1 MRPFLSTYTNK
12 VDAKG
17 RASIPARFRA
27 VVSEGEF
34 PGVVIFP
41 SFSGSY
47 LEGVSMERM
56 EELSDMLDAE
66 FEPFDDTYGAFA
78 HSILAE
84 AYELSFDSDGR
95 VLFPEELLDHAH
107 IGDQATFVG
116 LGKRFQIWEPS
127 IYLRQ
132 RDEARAM
139 AHERRGLLQSS
150 GKIKSRDKKS
160 SPTAATPGTSSDTS
174 EGDE

>member
-17 RASIPARFRA
+17 RASIPARFRS
-27 VVSEGEF
+27 VVAEGDF

-41 SFSGSY
+41 SFNGPF

-56 EELSDMLDAE
+56 EEISDMIDAE
-66 FEPFDDTYGAFA
+66 FEPFDETYGAFA
-78 HSILAE
+78 HSILAD
-84 AYELSFDSDGR
+84 AYELSFDNDGR

-107 IGDQATFVG
+107 IGERATFVG

-127 IYLRQ
+127 NYAQHRS
-132 RDEARAM
+132 DARHL
-139 AHERRGLLQSS
+139 AHERRGMLNS
-150 GKIKSRDKKS
+150 KANVKARRKA
-160 SPTAATPGTSSDTS
+160 PPAAP
-174 EGDE
+174 EADE